1 MLLCPHS
8 PHGLTLPQQDSGGS
22 SATLAL
28 LILLKFSSLIHDCTS
43 GGMRRSNGRS
53 DGRSN
58 GRSDGYTELPPHLKE
73 ASSIWEEFFIC
84 SVPTSGSLNTSYLQ
98 VNPRLTSAS
107 QSRGCFP
114 VKPLSLWVRV
124 SHLPCAGEISKA
136 LAVNDLTSKATLCPG
151 LQFAFLFPISDGV
164 QACCLA

>member
-43 GGMRRSNGRS
+43 LGGMRRSNGRS
-53 DGRSN
+53 DG
-58 GRSDGYTELPPHLKE
+58 YTELPHLKE
-73 ASSIWEEFFIC
+73 ASSIWEEFFTC

-98 VNPRLTSAS
+98 VNPWLTSAS

-114 VKPLSLWVRV
+114 VKPLSLWVCV
-124 SHLPCAGEISKA
+124 SHFPRAVEISKA
-136 LAVNDLTSKATLCPG
+136 LAVNVLTSKATLCPG